1 MRKLMI
7 ASVAA
12 SFALAAGVVTT
23 VWAQAKAEDK
33 TVEGELVDLSCYTK
47 SGAKGDAH
55 ASCGEKCLKS
65 GVPAGIVSEGKVMTI
80 AANPVPLAQYAG
92 RTIRI
97 EGKANDDTHAIVP
110 TKVEVKKDDKWE
122 EVNMKEKHDK

>member
-23 VWAQAKAEDK
+23 VFAKAEDK
-33 TVEGELVDLSCYTK
+33 TVEGELVDMSCYSK
-47 SGAKGDAH
+47 SGASGDAH
-55 ASCGEKCLKS
+55 AACGEKCLKS
-65 GVPAGIVSEGKVMTI
+65 GVPAGIVVDGKVMTI
-80 AANPVPLAQYAG
+80 AANAQPLAEYAG

-97 EGKANDDTHAIVP
+97 EGKANDETHAIVP
-110 TKVEVKKDDKWE
+110 TKVEVKKDDKWQ
-122 EVNMKEKHDK
+122 EVDMKAKHEK

>member
-1 MRKLMI
+1 MRHLKLV
-7 ASVAA
+7 SVAA

-33 TVEGELVDLSCYTK
+33 KVEGELVDMSCFTK
-47 SGAKGDAH
+47 GGAKGDGH
-55 ASCGEKCLKS
+55 AACGEKCLKS
-65 GVPAGIVSEGKVMTI
+65 GVPAGILVDGKVMTI

-97 EGKANDDTHAIVP
+97 EGKASEEAHAIVP
-110 TKVEVKKDDKWE
+110 TKLEVKKDDKWE
-122 EVNMKEKHDK
+122 EVNLKEKHEK